1 MLLGTYPFVTSSNTG
16 LGGVITGLA
25 VNPRKIKYV
34 IRTMCTSLL
43 SLLTTVTPGRSLG

>member
-1 MLLGTYPFVTSSNTG
+1 LVKRRALTVLLGTYPFVTSSNTG

-34 IRTMCTSLL
+34 ISGSL
-43 SLLTTVTPGRSLG
+43 VH